1 MSIKKIFFTAVVAF
15 CLGLTGCSSHGP
27 AATKNDAQQMAVNM
41 IAVLP
46 VQNNA
51 ADARVSKMLRTKL
64 SDELRFKG
72 YPQVDLD
79 LIDRKLAPLTGTG
92 ELKSHD
98 VIPPKRIEELLGAD
112 AALYCSLMESK
123 TSKKFFYAPVTVS
136 VRCELLSTK
145 TGETIWGAQHKATSR
160 SFDVSGKRLEMKA
173 LGDLETVTEEVVG
186 KILETLPYGPKLRS

>member
-1 MSIKKIFFTAVVAF
+1 MSIQKIFFMAGIVF
-15 CLGLTGCSSHGP
+15 CLGLAACSSHGP
-27 AATKNDAQQMAVNM
+27 AATKNDAQQLAVNM

-46 VQNNA
+46 VQNNT

-79 LIDRKLAPLTGTG
+79 LVDRKLAPLTGGG
-92 ELKSHD
+92 ELKSNA
-98 VIPPKRIEELLGAD
+98 VIPPKMIDDLLGAD
-112 AALYCSLMESK
+112 AALYCSLMEST

-136 VRCELLSTK
+136 VRCELRSTK
-145 TGETIWGAQHKATSR
+145 TGETLWGAQHKATGR
-160 SFDVSGKRLEMKA
+160 SFDVIGKRLEMKS

-186 KILETLPYGPKLRS
+186 KVMETLPYGPKLRS